1 MKKRYSKIPVEIEAT
16 ELIYSTESQEGIID
30 WANEYDV
37 KITKGPDGSLNI
49 ETLEGTMRAVT
60 GDFIIKGVN
69 DEFYPCK
76 PDIFSKT
83 YQKINK

>member
-1 MKKRYSKIPVEIEAT
+1 MNNKKKFTKIPVEIEAT
-16 ELIYSTESQEGIID
+16 ELQYSTESQQGIID

-37 KITKGPDGSLNI
+37 RITKGPDGSLNI

-60 GDFIIKGVN
+60 GDFIIKGVH

-76 PDIFSKT
+76 PDIFVKT
-83 YQKINK
+83 YKEL